1 MKMNKYKT
9 MFCFYTYR
17 RTLQILKEREDSL
30 QHPYRG
36 VQLINTGGD
45 RPFEV
50 DMIEKDYYVKTKFTN
65 NNSTLSILFHIVTHL
80 YSTHHFMN
88 LPEGYQIY
96 PTDYFISDFF
106 LECYLDSKGEAYEEK
121 DDEFEGDD
129 FRDIFEKYH
138 YAKFPEKPESIQS
151 FFESLNNREL
161 IRVMKLVSWLINP
174 NEHITIHNEGSY
186 PDDEVQKIF
195 TIDRMIEMNEEI
207 IECMEDITSTEVS
220 LQKGR
225 LLNACLRYY
234 IKYKLE
240 DKILAMLEFFSE
252 DHFDFSGENLKQIIH
267 KEMNRLIYK
276 LVSERMVDLYDIEEI
291 PNFTGYHLLTNGLND
306 ELTKNDDD
314 ENRIYVIQMITNIR
328 FIFMLKNRRDDELI
342 QFVDSNPGVKFKIP
356 KNYIRY
362 LAEEVFVL
370 HHMLKNDRISKRKI
384 LFQIL
389 IEFLDNDYFMFMR
402 ILPYI
407 PIKILCNFDFG
418 KYTEVDR
425 IYISVYL
432 YSGHKNFGIL
442 FHPEFKKQNIQKY
455 IQSKIPMSMPIYMRT
470 RIFDYLTNH

>member
-1 MKMNKYKT
+1 

-17 RTLQILKEREDSL
+17 RTLKILKEREDSL
-30 QHPYRG
+30 QQSYKG
-36 VQLINTGGD
+36 VQLTNTEGH

-50 DMIEKDYYVKTKFTN
+50 DMIEKDYYLKTKFNN

-80 YSTHHFMN
+80 YSTHHYMN
-88 LPEGYQIY
+88 LREGTQIY

-106 LECYLDSKGEAYEEK
+106 LECYFDSKGEAYEET

-174 NEHITIHNEGSY
+174 NEHITIHNEDSY
-186 PDDEVQKIF
+186 PHDEVQKIF

-207 IECMEDITSTEVS
+207 IECIEDITSTEVS
-220 LQKGR
+220 LQKER

-252 DHFDFSGENLKQIIH
+252 DYFDFLGENLKEIIH

-276 LVSERMVDLYDIEEI
+276 LVSNKIINLYDIEKI
-291 PNFTGYHLLTNGLND
+291 QNFTGFHLLTNGLND

-314 ENRIYVIQMITNIR
+314 ENRIHVIHMLTNIR
-328 FIFMLKNRRDDELI
+328 FIFMLKSRKNDELI
-342 QFVDSNPGVKFKIP
+342 QFIDLNPDVKFKIP

-362 LAEEVFVL
+362 LAEEVPVL
-370 HHMLKNDRISKRKI
+370 LHMFKKNCICRRKI
-384 LFQIL
+384 LFEIL
-389 IEFLDNDYFMFMR
+389 IEFLDNDYFMFTQ

-407 PIKILCNFDFG
+407 PMKNLCNFDFG
-418 KYTEVDR
+418 KYTEEDR

-455 IQSKIPMSMPIYMRT
+455 IESKIPKSIPIYMRT
-470 RIFDYLTNH
+470 RILDYLMNH